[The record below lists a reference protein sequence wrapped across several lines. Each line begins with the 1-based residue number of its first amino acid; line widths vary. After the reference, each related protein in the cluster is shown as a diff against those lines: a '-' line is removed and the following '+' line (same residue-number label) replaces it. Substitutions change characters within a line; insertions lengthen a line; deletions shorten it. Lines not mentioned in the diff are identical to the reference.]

1 MTTTKKE
8 KYLFS
13 LDRDRHDII
22 NELAGILGTSLSNLV
37 DDDVII
43 VERLAKINQ
52 DQRDD
57 FLRSIEN
64 KKGKQMAD
72 KLRLETQQL
81 LDKYK
86 IVYVDSS
93 IHSSNSVSNNNT
105 SNGNTQQQQRQ
116 IAVSTRTPEQ
126 IMQSENLNLVTM
138 LKHMN
143 EQVIE
148 SDPKQ
153 AKQKAKKI
161 TRLGNRIVEE
171 AFAIL
176 CRAKHCNTALWN
188 APMVIAMDE
197 LVLYTAQIAAND
209 VMKEHS
215 ESNEDGQKMTG
226 FFEMDMLSFADK
238 KVSHTNNTGGYVYGV
253 DDIDIIIADDDH
265 TIALANN
272 NGTEDDD
279 ENSRDEYLNAECNK
293 AKATILID
301 ESVRFG
307 LFEYM
312 ASGEDK
318 KGAIRRPNH
327 KSRNEITELYFE
339 LVEAQRILK
348 IARDSRRGSSYVKEM
363 ETNLDNLKA
372 VIKHTCG
379 FPIQPW
385 VSPVSTSP
393 TSPTPAVAPAPT
405 AATQKTAVGPTFS
418 FSYYHIKG

>member
-1 MTTTKKE
+1 
-8 KYLFS
+8 
-13 LDRDRHDII
+13 
-22 NELAGILGTSLSNLV
+22 
-37 DDDVII
+37 
-43 VERLAKINQ
+43 
-52 DQRDD
+52 
-57 FLRSIEN
+57 
-64 KKGKQMAD
+64 
-72 KLRLETQQL
+72 
-81 LDKYK
+81 
-86 IVYVDSS
+86 
-93 IHSSNSVSNNNT
+93 
-105 SNGNTQQQQRQ
+105 
-116 IAVSTRTPEQ
+116 
-126 IMQSENLNLVTM
+126 
-138 LKHMN
+138 
-143 EQVIE
+143 
-148 SDPKQ
+148 
-153 AKQKAKKI
+153 
-161 TRLGNRIVEE
+161 
-171 AFAIL
+171 
-176 CRAKHCNTALWN
+176 
-188 APMVIAMDE
+188 
-197 LVLYTAQIAAND
+197 
-209 VMKEHS
+209 
-215 ESNEDGQKMTG
+215 
-226 FFEMDMLSFADK
+226 LSFADK